1 MLDEAAI
8 YDALERVVDPCS
20 IATGAPITLR
30 EMGMIEAIDLDGGAV
45 RITLRLTSPVCWQA
59 ANIIAMVEK
68 AVGALPKVDSVVC
81 ALNGRAQWMP
91 DMMHPDATARLR
103 RLRPLAEA
111 RS

>member
-8 YDALERVVDPCS
+8 YGALERVVDPCS

-30 EMGMIEAIDLDGGAV
+30 EMGMIEAIDIDGGAV
-45 RITLRLTSPVCWQA
+45 RVTLRLTSPVCWQA

-68 AVGALPKVDSVVC
+68 AVGALPEVDSVDC
-81 ALNGRAQWMP
+81 ALNGRAQWVP

-103 RLRPLAEA
+103 RLRPLPEA
-111 RS
+111 RP